1 MPRER
6 MGSGTDL
13 VVVCHAQ
20 GWAAT
25 RGRVRRGTDL
35 VVVCHAQGWA
45 ATRGRVRRG
54 TDLVVVCHAQGGQR
68 HARGCVVE
76 RLAFDISAL
85 TPTSD
90 Q

>member
-13 VVVCHAQ
+13 VVVCH
-20 GWAAT
+20 T
-25 RGRVRRGTDL
+25 
-35 VVVCHAQGWA
+35 
-45 ATRGRVRRG
+45 
-54 TDLVVVCHAQGGQR
+54 QGGQR